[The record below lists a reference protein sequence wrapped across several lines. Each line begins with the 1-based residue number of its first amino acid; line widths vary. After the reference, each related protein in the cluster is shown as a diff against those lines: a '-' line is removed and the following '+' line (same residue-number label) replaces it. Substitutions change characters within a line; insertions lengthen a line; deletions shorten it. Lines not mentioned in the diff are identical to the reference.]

1 MIVWARA
8 DGVEAARGSPREPEF
23 TADTSYKIDACLSA
37 AAQAKK
43 NRSTQNG
50 AKTRTTKPGGSTE
63 RFPGPHAM
71 RRRVRRVGAAAAHS
85 APTRLQRCPD
95 RAALRRCSR
104 IRGLPDADDTPLHAT
119 DSTRHAPHPACSD
132 PVAQC

>member
-1 MIVWARA
+1 MEAAHDRL
-8 DGVEAARGSPREPEF
+8 GTRRRREAARGSPREHEF

-85 APTRLQRCPD
+85 APTRLQRCQT
-95 RAALRRCSR
+95 ARRCGGAHASAGCPTRTTR
-104 IRGLPDADDTPLHAT
+104 IRTPRT
-119 DSTRHAPHPACSD
+119 TPGTRHT
-132 PVAQC
+132 Q